1 MPNMIEII
9 KQASLDAVENSNPM
23 RIYYGLVTTTS
34 PISIKIDQKFTIP
47 NEFIV
52 LTRNV
57 TKYKTNA
64 IYNIKA
70 HETEYDTPE
79 EPHHKHDV
87 KKKIFTEEITID
99 NSLKV
104 GDKVIMI
111 QAQGGQQ
118 YIVLD
123 KVE

>member
-1 MPNMIEII
+1 MPSMLEII
-9 KQASLDAVENSNPM
+9 KRASLDAVENSNPM
-23 RIYYGLVTTTS
+23 RIYYGVVATAE

-47 NEFIV
+47 SEFIV

-57 TKYKTNA
+57 TKYKTKA

-70 HETEYDTPE
+70 HETEYDAVD
-79 EPHHKHDV
+79 EPHHKHEV
-87 KKKIFTEEITID
+87 KKKTFTEDITID

-104 GDKVIMI
+104 GDRVLMI